1 MFAIGIEILAV
12 ESKKWQGYFESMFT
26 GLPVIIEWFLRCFID
41 ATLKYSQLPF
51 QNGIAIV
58 CRSKNK
64 PTASK
69 MAQVPYLMQNLV
81 FLKNLCRA
89 PLE

>member
-12 ESKKWQGYFESMFT
+12 ESKKWQGYFESVFT

-58 CRSKNK
+58 CQWVTPNFHKKSSN
-64 PTASK
+64 
-69 MAQVPYLMQNLV
+69 
-81 FLKNLCRA
+81 FLICSTKVK
-89 PLE
+89 

>member
-1 MFAIGIEILAV
+1 MFAIGIEILAI
-12 ESKKWQGYFESMFT
+12 ESKKWQGYFESVFT
-26 GLPVIIEWFLRCFID
+26 GLPVIIEWFLRCFIEV
-41 ATLKYSQLPF
+41 TLKYSQLPF

-58 CRSKNK
+58 CRLKNK

-69 MAQVPYLMQNLV
+69 IAQVPYLMQNLV
-81 FLKNLCRA
+81 FFKNLCRG